1 MQTITVV
8 GGGLAGCEASLQLA
22 DRGFD
27 VSLLEMRPDHTT
39 GAHRTGDLAEIV
51 CSNSLKSTR
60 LDTASGLLKAELDI
74 LGSRLLDAA
83 RDHCVAAGHALA
95 VDREAFSAA
104 VTGMI
109 ERHPRI
115 TVTRVRQES
124 LDMPLPAIIATGPL
138 TEPSLLKA
146 LSRHISADALFFY
159 DAIAPSIDAASVD
172 MSRCFWA
179 SRYGKGEP
187 DYCNVPLDRPAYLQL
202 LDQIKSADLLPL
214 HAFES
219 ERYFESCLPIEVM
232 AARGDDTLRFGP
244 LRPIGLVNP
253 HTGREPYALIQLRQ
267 EKLDGSLLG
276 LVGFQTRMTHA
287 SQLRVVRSLPGLENA
302 EILRYGA
309 IHKNSFID
317 TPRACR
323 PYQMDRGRAGLFYAG
338 QLCGVEGYVECIASG
353 LVAALAVAAWSSQ
366 REAPKLPPVTLI
378 GGLMSY
384 IHTETKRFQ
393 PMNANM
399 GIVPALGKAV
409 RNRSDRNKLL
419 ADRAVEAIRRF
430 RREQSWF
437 FESSREF

>member
-22 DRGFD
+22 DRGFN
-27 VSLLEMRPDHTT
+27 VSLLEMRPRHTT
-39 GAHRTGDLAEIV
+39 GAHKSGNLAEIV

-74 LGSRLLDAA
+74 LGSRLLVAA
-83 RDHCVAAGHALA
+83 RENRVPAGHALA
-95 VDREAFSAA
+95 VDRESFSASITS
-104 VTGMI
+104 VI

-115 TVTRVRQES
+115 AVSRVCQRS
-124 LDMPLPAIIATGPL
+124 LDLPLPAIVASGPL
-138 TEPSLLKA
+138 TEPSLLKS
-146 LSRHISADALFFY
+146 LSHHISAGSLFFY
-159 DAIAPSIDAASVD
+159 DAIAPSVDASSVD

-187 DYCNVPLDRPAYLQL
+187 DYCNVPLDEPVYRKL
-202 LDQIKSADLLPL
+202 LEFIKSAELLPV

-244 LRPIGLVNP
+244 LRPIGLVDPN
-253 HTGREPYALIQLRQ
+253 TGREPYALIQLRQ

-276 LVGFQTRMTHA
+276 LVGFQTRMTHG
-287 SQLRVVRSLPGLENA
+287 SQKQVVRSLPGLENA
-302 EILRYGA
+302 EILRFGA
-309 IHKNSFID
+309 IHKNSYID

-323 PYQMDRGRAGLFYAG
+323 PYQMDRKRPGLFYAG

-353 LVAALAVAAWSSQ
+353 LIAALSMGAWCSR
-366 REAPKLPPVTLI
+366 REVPVLPPQTLL
-378 GGLMSY
+378 GGLMGY
-384 IHTETKRFQ
+384 IHTETSCFQ

-399 GIVPALGKAV
+399 GIVPGLGKKV
-409 RNRSDRNKLL
+409 RNRSERNKLI
-419 ADRAVEAIRRF
+419 ADRAMEAMKGF
-430 RREQSWF
+430 TREQAWYFDSA
-437 FESSREF
+437 